1 MSDDE
6 GLIGQIAGGDEGA
19 LRQLYASY
27 RVRLWQYLWP
37 QLNGDAQRVEEVLQ
51 DVFLAVWR
59 QARTFRGEA
68 RASTWL
74 FRIARNRAS
83 NAMRDRARQPEG
95 YAEPLATCDD
105 GEGGTYE
112 RASMA
117 SHEDAVLDRVA
128 LAEGMAKLS
137 PKHREV
143 LDLFFYH
150 GFTLDEVA
158 HILDIPTGTAKSR
171 LSYARRAL
179 LRELRGIA
187 PWEGCQREA

>member
-1 MSDDE
+1 MMSDDE
-6 GLIGQIAGGDEGA
+6 RLIGRIAEGDEEA
-19 LRQLYASY
+19 LGQLYASY

-37 QLNGDAQRVEEVLQ
+37 RLNGDGQRVEEVLQ

-59 QARTFRGEA
+59 QARAFRGQA

-95 YAEPLATCDD
+95 YAEALASGDD
-105 GEGGTYE
+105 GSEGGAYE
-112 RASMA
+112 HASMT

-128 LAEGMAKLS
+128 LAEGLARLS

-150 GFTLDEVA
+150 GFT
-158 HILDIPTGTAKSR
+158 
-171 LSYARRAL
+171 
-179 LRELRGIA
+179 
-187 PWEGCQREA
+187 

>member
-6 GLIGQIAGGDEGA
+6 GLICRIAGGDEEA
-19 LRQLYASY
+19 LRQLYVGY

-74 FRIARNRAS
+74 FRIARYRAS

-95 YAEPLATCDD
+95 YSTSLATGDD
-105 GEGGTYE
+105 GEGGVYE
-112 RASMA
+112 CAGTA

-128 LAEGMAKLS
+128 LAEGMAKLA

-158 HILDIPTGTAKSR
+158 HILDIPTGTVKSR
-171 LSYARRAL
+171 LSYARHAL
-179 LRELRGIA
+179 QRELRGTA
-187 PWEGCQREA
+187 PLEGQAS

>member
-6 GLIGQIAGGDEGA
+6 SLICRIAGGDEEA

-74 FRIARNRAS
+74 FRIARYRAS

-95 YAEPLATCDD
+95 YSTSLSTGDD
-105 GEGGTYE
+105 SEDGVYERGGT
-112 RASMA
+112 A

-128 LAEGMAKLS
+128 LTEGMARLS

-158 HILDIPTGTAKSR
+158 HILDIPTGTVKSR

-179 LRELRGIA
+179 QRELQEIA
-187 PWEGCQREA
+187 PLEGQAS

>member
-1 MSDDE
+1 MADDE
-6 GLIGQIAGGDEGA
+6 SLIGRIAEGDEEA

-37 QLNGDAQRVEEVLQ
+37 QLSGDAQRVEEVLQ

-74 FRIARNRAS
+74 YRVARNRAS

-95 YAEPLATCDD
+95 HAVSFTTGDD
-105 GEGGTYE
+105 DEAGEYE
-112 RASMA
+112 RSGIA
-117 SHEDAVLDRVA
+117 SHEDAVLDRMA
-128 LAEGMAKLS
+128 LAEGMARLS

-143 LDLFFYH
+143 LDLFFFH
-150 GFTLDEVA
+150 GFTVDEVA
-158 HILDIPTGTAKSR
+158 HILDIPTGTVKSR

-179 LRELRGIA
+179 LRELRGVA
-187 PWEGCQREA
+187 PPGGLSS

>member
-1 MSDDE
+1 
-6 GLIGQIAGGDEGA
+6 
-19 LRQLYASY
+19 
-27 RVRLWQYLWP
+27 
-37 QLNGDAQRVEEVLQ
+37 
-51 DVFLAVWR
+51 
-59 QARTFRGEA
+59 A

-83 NAMRDRARQPEG
+83 NAMRDRARQPDG
-95 YAEPLATCDD
+95 YAESLTTENG
-105 GEGGTYE
+105 GEGGAYE
-112 RASMA
+112 YTSTA

-128 LAEGMAKLS
+128 LAEGMSKLS

-179 LRELRGIA
+179 LRELQGIA
-187 PWEGCQREA
+187 PLGGLSS

>member
-6 GLIGQIAGGDEGA
+6 RLILRIAEGDEEA
-19 LRQLYASY
+19 LGQLYASY

-37 QLNGDAQRVEEVLQ
+37 QLGADAQRVEEVLQ

-74 FRIARNRAS
+74 FRIARYRAS
-83 NAMRDRARQPEG
+83 NAMRDHARQPEG
-95 YAEPLATCDD
+95 YATSLSTGED
-105 GEGGTYE
+105 GEGGGYE
-112 RASMA
+112 RARTA

-128 LAEGMAKLS
+128 LAEAMRRLS
-137 PKHREV
+137 LKHREV
-143 LDLFFYH
+143 LDLFFFH

-158 HILDIPTGTAKSR
+158 HILDIPTGTVKSR

-179 LRELRGIA
+179 LRELQGIA
-187 PWEGCQREA
+187 PSGGLSS

>member
-51 DVFLAVWR
+51 DVFLAMWR
-59 QARTFRGEA
+59 QAWSFRGEA

-83 NAMRDRARQPEG
+83 NAMRDRARQPDQYGTMHLLGTLSDGSVVMELIPK
-95 YAEPLATCDD
+95 YAQDNSA
-105 GEGGTYE
+105 GGTLFAWK
-112 RASMA
+112 RG
-117 SHEDAVLDRVA
+117 DR
-128 LAEGMAKLS
+128 
-137 PKHREV
+137 
-143 LDLFFYH
+143 
-150 GFTLDEVA
+150 
-158 HILDIPTGTAKSR
+158 SR
-171 LSYARRAL
+171 RRST
-179 LRELRGIA
+179 RR
-187 PWEGCQREA
+187 